1 MVRTIVEDED
11 EGRTVGQ
18 AGTRPLST
26 GTRAELDQAGLSPSV
41 IELLPRSSKDR
52 HVYMLMMLRI
62 CLIELRKVPSNVSER
77 HLETRIYA
85 GLLPGQDGHN
95 VQGA

>member
-62 CLIELRKVPSNVSER
+62 RLIELRKVPSNVSER
-77 HLETRIYA
+77 HSGTRIYA
-85 GLLPGQDGHN
+85 GLLPGRDGYN
-95 VQGA
+95 